1 MDYNTIIIS
10 AITMLLLDFVYLS
23 TITNTYSEAIASI
36 QRTVMTIKYEGAALC
51 YLFLVFGLYYFI
63 LSENKSPVDAFWL
76 GIVIYGVYEA
86 TSYAILKK
94 WPLKLVLIDTLW
106 GGVLFA
112 LTTIITYHLIN
123 N

>member
-1 MDYNTIIIS
+1 MDYKTIIIA

-23 TITNTYSEAIASI
+23 SVTNAYSDAIASI

-51 YLFLVFGLYYFI
+51 YIFLVFGLYYFI
-63 LSENKSPVDAFWL
+63 LSEDRSPYDAFWL

-94 WPLKLVLIDTLW
+94 WPLNLVLIDTLW
-106 GGVLFA
+106 GGILLA
-112 LTTIITYHLIN
+112 LTTIITYHFTK
-123 N
+123 

>member
-1 MDYNTIIIS
+1 MDYKTIIIA

-23 TITNTYSEAIASI
+23 SVTNAYSDAIASI

-51 YLFLVFGLYYFI
+51 YIFLVFGLYYFI
-63 LSENKSPVDAFWL
+63 LSENRSPYDAFWL

-94 WPLKLVLIDTLW
+94 WPLNLVLIDTLW
-106 GGVLFA
+106 GGILLA
-112 LTTIITYHLIN
+112 LTTLITYHFTK
-123 N
+123 